1 MKKNKLLI
9 ALAIAACATTALADD
24 EINYSFGLKSWNHKF
39 KQDSVTDNTSGTI
52 LSATARKGD
61 YFVTG
66 SALMPTT
73 YTFEAGS
80 NLIRRDTDIAVGYSL
95 NSNVSLLA
103 GQKRIGVRMYEVD
116 TDSTSNSTISISYLG
131 LNGFTSIGEQ
141 SFLYGTV
148 TRSFKAKDSSNTES
162 TKFSSY
168 EAGVGY
174 IINKNTQLTAG
185 YRYQRFSDSSTTTL
199 PGIIFGVNITP

>member
-1 MKKNKLLI
+1 
-9 ALAIAACATTALADD
+9 
-24 EINYSFGLKSWNHKF
+24 
-39 KQDSVTDNTSGTI
+39 
-52 LSATARKGD
+52 
-61 YFVTG
+61 
-66 SALMPTT
+66 
-73 YTFEAGS
+73 
-80 NLIRRDTDIAVGYSL
+80 
-95 NSNVSLLA
+95 
-103 GQKRIGVRMYEVD
+103 MYEVD

-148 TRSFKAKDSSNTES
+148 TRSFKAKDSSTTES